1 VLKFTIGEF
10 TLIFLAAL
18 ALASLGGGLVFLRK
32 IENAAA
38 IADRFRVTAAADNP
52 PLPSVTIVIPAY
64 NEAVNIHDCIT
75 AALQACD
82 RRSPEFQV
90 WVVDDQSSDDTLVI
104 AQRIFD
110 PRLTI
115 IPGKPRPTDQTWVG
129 KNWACAQIT
138 DQIQTDYILFIDA
151 DVRLAPGAIDK
162 VLPFAIA
169 QQSDLLC
176 PWITLLC
183 GCWAEWFCQPVVV
196 SMFVATF
203 ELERVNDGND
213 PMVMAAG
220 PFLLFR
226 RSAYEKIGGHR
237 GVASEVAED
246 IELARRIKQA
256 GLKYW
261 YGLGNDLGTL
271 RMYRNF
277 AGLWEGWTKN
287 WFVGT
292 GRQISQTAFSALVAF
307 LVFAVPSA
315 VLLGVGLTLLGG
327 EMDWL
332 TIVALMGAIGTLM
345 IHYRSRQLIQPI
357 TNLPPDYWW
366 TNTLGGWIMTI
377 IPLVSWLKTQ
387 TGWGWTWRGRSLKGN

>member
-1 VLKFTIGEF
+1 
-10 TLIFLAAL
+10 LIFLAAL

-38 IADRFRVTAAADNP
+38 IADRFRVTSAAEHQ

-64 NEAVNIHDCIT
+64 NEAVNIQDCIT

-82 RRSPEFQV
+82 RRRPEFQV
-90 WVVDDQSSDDTLVI
+90 WVVDDQSSDDTLTI
-104 AQRIFD
+104 AQSIQD
-110 PRLTI
+110 PRLTVI
-115 IPGKPRPTDQTWVG
+115 SGQPRPTDQTWVG
-129 KNWACAQIT
+129 KNWACAQVT

-151 DVRLAPGAIDK
+151 DVRLSPGAIDK

-183 GCWAEWFCQPVVV
+183 GCWAEWFCQPVVIN
-196 SMFVATF
+196 MFVATF
-203 ELERVNDGND
+203 ELEKVNDGQD

-246 IELARRIKQA
+246 VELARRIKQA
-256 GLKYW
+256 GLHYW

-292 GRQISQTAFSALVAF
+292 GRQIGQTLFSALVAF
-307 LVFAVPSA
+307 LVFAAPSA
-315 VLLGVGLTLLGG
+315 VLVGVGLTLLWGDV
-327 EMDWL
+327 DWL
-332 TIVALMGAIGTLM
+332 TIVALMGAIGTFL
-345 IHYRSRQLIQPI
+345 IHYRFRQLIQPI
-357 TNLPPDYWW
+357 INLPPDYWW